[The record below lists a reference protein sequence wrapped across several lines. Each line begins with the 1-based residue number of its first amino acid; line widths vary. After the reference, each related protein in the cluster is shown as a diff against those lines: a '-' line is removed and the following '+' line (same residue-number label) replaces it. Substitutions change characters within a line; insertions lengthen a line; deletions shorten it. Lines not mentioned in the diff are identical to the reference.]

1 LWDAVKAMLEP
12 AMSRGSNALLVL
24 GESCKQH
31 ALHGPHFPPLE
42 SQPTCGHG
50 NRTPRQSHT
59 MAVSLFSPR
68 RSSRTQLP
76 ALEIWTLHRKLLLA
90 VARSLTHPLSIA
102 LFTCVYLA
110 PQPRHSHGCWS
121 GGAVCA
127 LETERNERNPARVG
141 RVQGRGC
148 GAGVAS
154 PQNRNCAHHNHCRY
168 NVSEQAVCG

>member
-1 LWDAVKAMLEP
+1 VLWEAVKAMLEP

-24 GESCKQH
+24 GESCEQH

-90 VARSLTHPLSIA
+90 VARSLTHPLSSHSSLACILRHSLATLTGVGVAA
-102 LFTCVYLA
+102 LFA
-110 PQPRHSHGCWS
+110 RSRRNAMKGIPPE
-121 GGAVCA
+121 
-127 LETERNERNPARVG
+127 LEEFKAE
-141 RVQGRGC
+141 
-148 GAGVAS
+148 GVA
-154 PQNRNCAHHNHCRY
+154 QGWRALRIATALTTTT
-168 NVSEQAVCG
+168 AVTM